1 MLKLDYRNI
10 NISEIIDDYERLKR
24 FFINEFQ
31 QSYPI
36 LEMRDVNIPAIFDIL
51 QGEILQTEAKIL
63 MTRKFPLILFE
74 FTFEITKIID
84 LKLRINEILEEICNE
99 FDKILESYINQSRG
113 QFRIEVYLNW
123 IEEKTPY
130 YIFEITQETTEE
142 EKEKCIEEIYEEIFL
157 TNFPNEKFIKS
168 HWIYGEFFEL
178 FCTKSFL
185 LLFYRLSGTDL
196 QERYIHSTRNSIRD
210 FYILSELLINSIHLI
225 ALNSINQIFSSNS
238 KNDLVELQYFNNIIE
253 ATRLLITNRE
263 LMSDP
268 GEKVFGIISKL
279 TALDRTLENAKLM
292 ISLRSERTNE
302 SLQNTIK
309 DYTKKTNRLTF
320 IILLLTGA
328 TIVACADDLF
338 ENIENLCVWI
348 WNFISNFLRS
358 IIHF

>member
-1 MLKLDYRNI
+1 VGFNK
-10 NISEIIDDYERLKR
+10 
-24 FFINEFQ
+24 FFI
-31 QSYPI
+31 
-36 LEMRDVNIPAIFDIL
+36 
-51 QGEILQTEAKIL
+51 GKICQ
-63 MTRKFPLILFE
+63 KNFF
-74 FTFEITKIID
+74 
-84 LKLRINEILEEICNE
+84 
-99 FDKILESYINQSRG
+99 
-113 QFRIEVYLNW
+113 
-123 IEEKTPY
+123 
-130 YIFEITQETTEE
+130 
-142 EKEKCIEEIYEEIFL
+142 IY
-157 TNFPNEKFIKS
+157 
-168 HWIYGEFFEL
+168 FFNA
-178 FCTKSFL
+178 FL